1 MGKYSVE
8 FSKKAGKNYA
18 RLPEE
23 YKSLVDLALYKLS
36 EGLPVDIKPIIG
48 EKDIYRLRVGRYR
61 ILFTIIEN
69 IVLISGIGTRARGD
83 VYK

>member
-1 MGKYSVE
+1 VGKYSVE
-8 FSKKAGKNYA
+8 FSKKAAKNYK
-18 RLPEE
+18 RLPED

-48 EKDIYRLRVGRYR
+48 EEDIYRIRLGRYR
-61 ILFTIIEN
+61 ILFAIVDN
-69 IVLISGIGTRARGD
+69 VVLISNIGPRGD

>member
-8 FSKKAGKNYA
+8 FSKKATKHYA
-18 RLPEE
+18 QLPED
-23 YKSLVDLALYKLS
+23 YKSLVDLALSKLS

-48 EKDIYRLRVGRYR
+48 EKDIYRIRVGKYR
-61 ILFTIIEN
+61 ILFTIIDN
-69 IVLISGIGTRARGD
+69 VVLISRIGPRGD

>member
-1 MGKYSVE
+1 MGRYSVE
-8 FSKKAGKNYA
+8 FSKKAAKSYA
-18 RLPEE
+18 RLPED

-48 EKDIYRLRVGRYR
+48 EKDIYRIRVGQYR
-61 ILFTIIEN
+61 ILFTIIDN
-69 IVLISGIGTRARGD
+69 VVLISRIGPRGD

>member
-8 FSKKAGKNYA
+8 FSKKATKNYA
-18 RLPEE
+18 RLPED

-36 EGLPVDIKPIIG
+36 EGLPIDIKPIIG
-48 EKDIYRLRVGRYR
+48 EKDIYRIRVGQYR
-61 ILFTIIEN
+61 ILFTIIDN
-69 IVLISGIGTRARGD
+69 VVLISRIGPRGD

>member
-8 FSKKAGKNYA
+8 FSKKAAKNYA
-18 RLPEE
+18 RLPED

-61 ILFTIIEN
+61 ILFTIIDN
-69 IVLISGIGTRARGD
+69 IVLISSIGPRGD

>member
-8 FSKKAGKNYA
+8 FSKKAAKNYK
-18 RLPEE
+18 RLPKD

-48 EKDIYRLRVGRYR
+48 EKDIYRIRVGRYR
-61 ILFTIIEN
+61 ILFTIVDN
-69 IVLISGIGTRARGD
+69 VVLISNIGLRGD

>member
-8 FSKKAGKNYA
+8 FSKKATKNYA
-18 RLPEE
+18 QLPED
-23 YKSLVDLALYKLS
+23 YKSLIDLALSKLS

-48 EKDIYRLRVGRYR
+48 EKDIYRIRVGKYR
-61 ILFTIIEN
+61 ILFTIIDN
-69 IVLISGIGTRARGD
+69 VVLISKIGPRGD